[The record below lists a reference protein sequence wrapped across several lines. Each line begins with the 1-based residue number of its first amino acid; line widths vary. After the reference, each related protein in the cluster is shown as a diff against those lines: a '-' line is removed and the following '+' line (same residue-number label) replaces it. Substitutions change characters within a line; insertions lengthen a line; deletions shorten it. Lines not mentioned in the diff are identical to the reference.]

1 VPLPNW
7 LQRLRWYHVLAA
19 MMGASAAG
27 GGAAVL
33 LTGLLALVA

>member
-1 VPLPNW
+1 MPMPNW

-19 MMGASAAG
+19 LMGASVAG

-33 LTGLLALVA
+33 LDGLLTLAA

>member
-1 VPLPNW
+1 VPMPNW

-27 GGAAVL
+27 GVAATL
-33 LTGLLALVA
+33 LIGLLALLP

>member
-1 VPLPNW
+1 MPNW
-7 LQRLRWYHVLAA
+7 LQRLRWYHVFAA
-19 MMGASAAG
+19 LMGASAAG

>member
-1 VPLPNW
+1 MPNW
-7 LQRLRWYHVLAA
+7 LKPMRWYHVLAA

-33 LTGLLALVA
+33 LTGLLALMA

>member
-1 VPLPNW
+1 VPMPNW

-33 LTGLLALVA
+33 LTGLLTLLA

>member
-1 VPLPNW
+1 MPNW
-7 LQRLRWYHVLAA
+7 LQCLRWYHVLAA

-33 LTGLLALVA
+33 LVGLLGLVA